1 LGGDALSEAVL
12 TLAKRDVVMGLRAKV
27 WGVVTGALAA
37 ALTAPLTVQ
46 AAYPDHP
53 ITLIVAYEAGTP
65 ADVAARLLAPFL
77 EKRLDGARVEV
88 VNKPGAGGEV
98 GFAALTQAI
107 PDGYTIGLINTPN
120 IVTIPIE
127 RQARFALSDLDPL
140 VNLID
145 DPAVWLVPADSPF
158 VTVADVVAQAK
169 AAPGAVTVGTTGAG
183 SDDHLALLMV
193 QRQAEASL
201 LHVPFSNLRASQK
214 ALLGRKIQIDGQ
226 SVGDA
231 SRLAT
236 AEPVR
241 VLGVMS
247 RARTPSAPDVKT
259 FAEQGFPV
267 VMGALRGIGAPK
279 GLPPDVRARL
289 VEAITKAAE
298 EPDFRAK
305 AEAKDSFQPLRLLS
319 PEAFAAEL
327 AGLDGALRALWRISP
342 WLR

>member
-1 LGGDALSEAVL
+1 MGMVSLFG
-12 TLAKRDVVMGLRAKV
+12 KRDVAMGLRAKV
-27 WGVVTGALAA
+27 CGMMVGALALA
-37 ALTAPLTVQ
+37 APLAVQ
-46 AAYPDHP
+46 AAYPDRP
-53 ITLIVAYEAGTP
+53 ITLIVAYDAGTP
-65 ADVAARLLAPFL
+65 ADAAARLLAPFL
-77 EKRLDGARVEV
+77 ERRLGGARVQV

-98 GFAALTQAI
+98 GFAALAQAN
-107 PDGYTIGLINTPN
+107 PDGYTLGLIATPN

-169 AAPGAVTVGTTGAG
+169 ATPGAVTVGTTGAG
-183 SDDHLALLMV
+183 SDDHLALLML
-193 QRQAEASL
+193 QRQAGASL

-214 ALLGRKIQIDGQ
+214 AMLGRKIQIGGQ
-226 SVGDA
+226 AVSDTLRA
-231 SRLAT
+231 SA
-236 AEPVR
+236 AEPLR
-241 VLGVMS
+241 LLGVMS
-247 RARTPSAPDVKT
+247 RERSPNAPEAKT

-267 VMGALRGIGAPK
+267 VMGALRGIGAPR

-305 AEAKDSFQPLRLLS
+305 ADAKDSLQPLRLLS
-319 PEAFAAEL
+319 SEEFAAEL
-327 AGLDGALRALWRISP
+327 ARLDEALRSLWRSSP

>member
-1 LGGDALSEAVL
+1 MF
-12 TLAKRDVVMGLRAKV
+12 AKRDVVMGLRAKV
-27 WGVVTGALAA
+27 WRGVAVALA
-37 ALTAPLTVQ
+37 LVAPLTAQ

-65 ADVAARLLAPFL
+65 ADTAARLLVPFL
-77 EKRLDGARVEV
+77 EKRLVGARVEV

-98 GFAALTQAI
+98 GFAALARAI
-107 PDGYTIGLINTPN
+107 PDGYTIGLINTPS

-158 VTVADVVAQAK
+158 MTVADVVSQAK
-169 AAPGAVTVGTTGAG
+169 AVPDTVTVGTTGAG

-193 QRQAEASL
+193 QRQVGASL
-201 LHVPFSNLRASQK
+201 LHVPFSNLRASQR
-214 ALLGRKIQIDGQ
+214 ALLSQKIQIGGQ
-226 SVGDA
+226 AVSDTL
-231 SRLAT
+231 RLAT
-236 AEPVR
+236 TEPVR
-241 VLGVMS
+241 LLGVMS
-247 RARTPSAPDVKT
+247 RERTPSAPDVKT

-267 VMGALRGIGAPK
+267 AMGALRGIGAPK
-279 GLPPDVRARL
+279 GLPPDVRARP

-298 EPDFRAK
+298 DPDFQAK
-305 AEAKDSFQPLRLLS
+305 AEAKDGFQPLRLLS
-319 PEAFAAEL
+319 SEEFAAEL
-327 AGLDGALRALWRISP
+327 ARLDDALRSLWRSSP